1 MRVKITR
8 YDDKT
13 RLQLKHY
20 ENLRKD
26 FNMLIDEILGEDYYT
41 CSSDVMNSD
50 NEAFEDMLYKIR
62 YLKDSII
69 CKNIQITLQFVFI
82 IILMILLF
90 LASMHVI
97 F

>member
-20 ENLRKD
+20 ENLRKHY
-26 FNMLIDEILGEDYYT
+26 NKLIEEIMGEDYYT
-41 CSSDVMNSD
+41 ISPDVTSSDM
-50 NEAFEDMLYKIR
+50 EAYGDMVNRIK
-62 YLKDSII
+62 YLKETIG
-69 CKNIQITLQFVFI
+69 CKNVQICLQFI
-82 IILMILLF
+82 IIIIIMILLF
-90 LASMHVI
+90 LASIHVI